1 MLVMLDTADH
11 QTIREGFEFFPLAG
25 VTTNPS
31 IVAKAKGDFWAIQEG
46 IRDLIGEESLLF
58 AQVVGETADEMVAD
72 AKALYARL
80 GKNTYAKVPVTKEG
94 LKAMTMIKKEG
105 IGVLATAIFTPL
117 QALLAARA
125 GADWV
130 APYVNRIDNITGD
143 GVGVIAAIRDIYDQA
158 GIDTKIVAASFKN
171 AQQVLECA
179 KLGAEAVTVPG
190 DILEKMLEHLM
201 TDWSMDQFDRDWKA
215 QYGNRTILQ
224 L

>member
-11 QTIREGFEFFPLAG
+11 QTIREGFEVFPLAG

-46 IRDLIGEESLLF
+46 IRDLIGEKSLLF
-58 AQVVGETADEMVAD
+58 AQVVGETAEEMVAE
-72 AKALYARL
+72 AKLLQDRL

-94 LKAMTMIKKEG
+94 LKAMTMIKNEG

-171 AQQVLECA
+171 VQQVLECA

-215 QYGNRTILQ
+215 QYGNRTISQ

>member
-1 MLVMLDTADH
+1 MLIMLDTADH

-31 IVAKAKGDFWAIQEG
+31 IVAKAKGDFWTIQEG
-46 IRDLIGEESLLF
+46 IRDLIGAKSLLF
-58 AQVVGETADEMVAD
+58 AQVIGETAEEMLAE
-72 AKALYARL
+72 AKLLQDRL
-80 GKNTYAKVPVTKEG
+80 GENTYAKVPVTKEG

-105 IGVLATAIFTPL
+105 IGVLATAIFTPM

-130 APYVNRIDNITGD
+130 APYVNRIDNISGD

-158 GIDTKIVAASFKN
+158 GIETKIIAASFKN
-171 AQQVLECA
+171 VQQVLECA

-201 TDWSMDQFDRDWKA
+201 TDWSMDQFNKDWKA
-215 QYGNRTILQ
+215 QYGNRTISQ

>member
-1 MLVMLDTADH
+1 MLIMLDTADH
-11 QTIREGFEFFPLAG
+11 QMIREGFEFFPLAG

-31 IVAKAKGDFWAIQEG
+31 IVTKAKGDFWTIQEG
-46 IRDLIGEESLLF
+46 IRDLIGAKSLLF
-58 AQVVGETADEMVAD
+58 AQVVGETAEEMLAE
-72 AKALYARL
+72 AKLLQDRL
-80 GKNTYAKVPVTKEG
+80 GENTYAKVPVTKEG
-94 LKAMTMIKKEG
+94 LKAMTMIKNEG
-105 IGVLATAIFTPL
+105 IGVLATAIFTPM

-130 APYVNRIDNITGD
+130 APYVNRIDNISGD

-158 GIDTKIVAASFKN
+158 GIETKIVAASFKN
-171 AQQVLECA
+171 VQQVLECA

-201 TDWSMDQFDRDWKA
+201 TDWSMDQFNQDWKA
-215 QYGNRTILQ
+215 QYGNRTISQ

>member
-11 QTIREGFEFFPLAG
+11 QLIRDGFEYFPLAG

-31 IVAKAKGDFWAIQEG
+31 IVAKAKSEFWALQEG
-46 IRDLIGEESLLF
+46 IREIIGQESLLF
-58 AQVVGETADEMVAD
+58 VQVVGQTADEMVAD
-72 AKALYARL
+72 AKVIQARL
-80 GKNTYAKVPVTKEG
+80 GNTTFVKVPVTKEG
-94 LKAMTMIKKEG
+94 LKAMPMIKKAG
-105 IGVLATAIFTPL
+105 IGVLATAVFTPM

-143 GVGVIAAIRDIYDQA
+143 GVGVIAAIRDIFDQG

-179 KLGAEAVTVPG
+179 KLGAEAVTVPA
-190 DILEKMLEHLM
+190 DILEKLLEHLM
-201 TDWSMDQFDRDWKA
+201 TDWSMDQFDKDWES
-215 QYGNRTILQ
+215 QYGKKTIAEL
-224 L
+224 

>member
-1 MLVMLDTADH
+1 MLIMLDTADH
-11 QTIREGFEFFPLAG
+11 QMIREGFEFFPLAG

-31 IVAKAKGDFWAIQEG
+31 IVTKAKGDFWTIQEG
-46 IRDLIGEESLLF
+46 IRDLIGAESLLF
-58 AQVVGETADEMVAD
+58 AQVVGETAEEMVAE
-72 AKALYARL
+72 AKLLQDRL
-80 GKNTYAKVPVTKEG
+80 GENTYAKVPVTKEG
-94 LKAMTMIKKEG
+94 LKAMKMIKNEG
-105 IGVLATAIFTPL
+105 IGVLATAIFTPM

-130 APYVNRIDNITGD
+130 APYVNRIDNISGD

-158 GIDTKIVAASFKN
+158 GIETKIVAASFKN
-171 AQQVLECA
+171 VQQVLECA

-201 TDWSMDQFDRDWKA
+201 TDWSMDQFNHDWKA
-215 QYGNRTILQ
+215 QYGNRTISQ

>member
-46 IRDLIGEESLLF
+46 IRDLIGEKSLLF
-58 AQVVGETADEMVAD
+58 AQVVGETAEEMVAE
-72 AKALYARL
+72 AKLLQDRL

-94 LKAMTMIKKEG
+94 LKAMTMIKNEG

-171 AQQVLECA
+171 VQQVLECA

-215 QYGNRTILQ
+215 QYGNRTISQ

>member
-11 QTIREGFEFFPLAG
+11 KIIEEGFAFYPLAG

-31 IVAKAKGDFWAIQEG
+31 IVTKAKKDFWELQEG
-46 IRDLIGEESLLF
+46 IREIIGTEPMLF
-58 AQVVGETADEMVAD
+58 AQVVGETAEEMLAE
-72 AKALYARL
+72 AKLLAERL
-80 GKNTYAKVPVTKEG
+80 GTNTFAKVPVTKEG
-94 LKAMTMIKKEG
+94 LKAMRLIKQAG
-105 IGVLATAIFTPL
+105 IGVLATAIFTPM

-143 GVGVIAAIRDIYDQA
+143 GVGVVAAIRDIYDQG
-158 GIDTKIVAASFKN
+158 GIETKIVAASFKN
-171 AQQVLECA
+171 VQQVLECA

-190 DILEKMLEHLM
+190 DILEKMLDHPM
-201 TDWSMDQFDRDWKA
+201 TDWSMDQFDKDWTA
-215 QYGNRTILQ
+215 QYGSKTISQ